1 MCTLLVVVPVAL
13 AQLLPLPGAN
23 DQDLSRRRLPP
34 LTDGHLFGTDQLGR
48 DLLSRVLHGG
58 QVSLSIGV
66 LAVLVSGLIGIAAGP
81 AAGYFGRW
89 VDAIVSRLLEAQM
102 SLPLLMMLLLV
113 VALFG
118 PSVTV
123 ITCVIAIAQWPEV
136 ARLTRS
142 PGAGRTREAVR
153 GRRPGAGPAPASPSW
168 PGTSSPTSSARR
180 RLVVLL
186 LLAQAVLLE
195 SALSYLGA
203 GPQRPFATWGRII
216 SDGQDYITTSWW
228 LVTLPGLVIALLVVG
243 VNLLGDGLRDRT
255 RRRATEGADEHVT
268 SDAPPA
274 TATDRPPLLEV
285 EDLQIE
291 LITDARRGPRGRRR
305 RLHPR
310 RGRDRH
316 PHRRVRLRQVHHRDG
331 PAAAAAR
338 GAGRAVRHRPH
349 PGRRRRRRPRRGPP
363 DPRPRRLP
371 HPAGPDDRAQPGP
384 HHRPPARRGAAH
396 PPPGLSRADARAAAS
411 TARPGTDPQPR
422 DPAGGP
428 TPTSSPAACSSAS
441 SSPSRSPPNP
451 SCWSPTSRPR
461 ALDVTVQAG
470 VLDLLMELQERTGI
484 GILMITHDLGVA
496 RLVSDRIHVMRD
508 GRFVESGPVEQIV
521 EHPAEAYTRNLLAA
535 VPTLGPWDET
545 RRPRRA
551 HARQ

>member
-1 MCTLLVVVPVAL
+1 MKGALEPTAPTGSPSRAQATSVPRPSRVTARDLARATATRRRRSASLKLWAGAVCTLLVVVPVAL
-13 AQLLPLPGAN
+13 AQVLPLSGAN

-66 LAVLVSGLIGIAAGP
+66 LAVLVSGLIGIVAGA

-89 VDAIVSRLLEAQM
+89 VDVIVSRLLEAQM

-142 PGAGRTREAVR
+142 LVLVEREKPYVAAARVLGLRQIAILARHIIPNIVR
-153 GRRPGAGPAPASPSW
+153 QAS
-168 PGTSSPTSSARR
+168 
-180 RLVVLL
+180 LVVLL

-255 RRRATEGADEHVT
+255 RRRTTEG
-268 SDAPPA
+268 S
-274 TATDRPPLLEV
+274 
-285 EDLQIE
+285 
-291 LITDARRGPRGRRR
+291 
-305 RLHPR
+305 
-310 RGRDRH
+310 
-316 PHRRVRLRQVHHRDG
+316 
-331 PAAAAAR
+331 
-338 GAGRAVRHRPH
+338 
-349 PGRRRRRRPRRGPP
+349 
-363 DPRPRRLP
+363 
-371 HPAGPDDRAQPGP
+371 
-384 HHRPPARRGAAH
+384 
-396 PPPGLSRADARAAAS
+396 
-411 TARPGTDPQPR
+411 
-422 DPAGGP
+422 
-428 TPTSSPAACSSAS
+428 
-441 SSPSRSPPNP
+441 
-451 SCWSPTSRPR
+451 
-461 ALDVTVQAG
+461 
-470 VLDLLMELQERTGI
+470 
-484 GILMITHDLGVA
+484 
-496 RLVSDRIHVMRD
+496 
-508 GRFVESGPVEQIV
+508 
-521 EHPAEAYTRNLLAA
+521 
-535 VPTLGPWDET
+535 
-545 RRPRRA
+545 
-551 HARQ
+551 

>member
-1 MCTLLVVVPVAL
+1 MKGALEPPAPTGSPAPGSPAPAEATPAPRPSRVTAGDLSRAAATRRHRSASLKLWAGAVCTLLVVVPVAL
-13 AQLLPLPGAN
+13 AQVLPLSGAN

-66 LAVLVSGLIGIAAGP
+66 LAVLVSGLIGIVAGA

-142 PGAGRTREAVR
+142 LVLVEREKPYVAAARVLGLRQIAILARHIIPNIVR
-153 GRRPGAGPAPASPSW
+153 QAS
-168 PGTSSPTSSARR
+168 
-180 RLVVLL
+180 LVVLL

-255 RRRATEGADEHVT
+255 RRRTTEG
-268 SDAPPA
+268 S
-274 TATDRPPLLEV
+274 
-285 EDLQIE
+285 
-291 LITDARRGPRGRRR
+291 
-305 RLHPR
+305 
-310 RGRDRH
+310 
-316 PHRRVRLRQVHHRDG
+316 
-331 PAAAAAR
+331 
-338 GAGRAVRHRPH
+338 
-349 PGRRRRRRPRRGPP
+349 
-363 DPRPRRLP
+363 
-371 HPAGPDDRAQPGP
+371 
-384 HHRPPARRGAAH
+384 
-396 PPPGLSRADARAAAS
+396 
-411 TARPGTDPQPR
+411 
-422 DPAGGP
+422 
-428 TPTSSPAACSSAS
+428 
-441 SSPSRSPPNP
+441 
-451 SCWSPTSRPR
+451 
-461 ALDVTVQAG
+461 
-470 VLDLLMELQERTGI
+470 
-484 GILMITHDLGVA
+484 
-496 RLVSDRIHVMRD
+496 
-508 GRFVESGPVEQIV
+508 
-521 EHPAEAYTRNLLAA
+521 
-535 VPTLGPWDET
+535 
-545 RRPRRA
+545 
-551 HARQ
+551 